1 MSDVVVVGNAGID
14 TNVFLY
20 GADVDFSVEANFS
33 DTLDTVGQAGG
44 YSSRGYA
51 ALGYDLSLIHLSE
64 PTRPYSISYAVF
76 CL

>member
-44 YSSRGYA
+44 YSSRGYVGGGDGGAGESGGGRCLTGGA
-51 ALGYDLSLIHLSE
+51 AS
-64 PTRPYSISYAVF
+64 
-76 CL
+76 